1 MSNVHLIT
9 GDDEALVAEALGEVV
24 NRLLGGAERTLA
36 VEELDGDDYDLGAVV
51 IAARTPPFLT
61 ERRIVVARGV
71 QRFGANDVDGLAGA
85 LADLPAT
92 TDLVL
97 SAVGGRLPKRL
108 LDAAKAVGAISV
120 GTDPPSGARDRRAWM
135 DERLGAGVAPV
146 RLDPAA
152 RAALTDQLG
161 EDLGRL
167 NGVLD
172 TLAAAYGEGAKVS
185 ADDVAPFL
193 GEAGSVPPWEL
204 TDALDRGDTAGALD
218 RLARMLGSGGRHPL
232 QVMATLHAHYGR
244 MLRLDGADVA
254 DDKQAAALIGAKSP
268 FAVRKAMDATRR
280 LGHAGIVRAVTLLAD
295 ADLDL
300 RGAKDWPEHLVV
312 EVLVARLSRLAPAPA
327 TPAAASRRPARSR

>member
-1 MSNVHLIT
+1 MSSVHLIT
-9 GDDEALVAEALGEVV
+9 GDDEALVADALADVV
-24 NRLLGGAERTLA
+24 GRLLEGAERSLA
-36 VEELDGDDYDLGAVV
+36 AEEFDGDDYDLGAVV
-51 IAARTPPFLT
+51 VAARTPPFLT
-61 ERRIVVARGV
+61 ERRIVVARGL
-71 QRFGANDVDGLAGA
+71 QRFGASDVDGLAAA

-108 LDAAKAVGAISV
+108 LDAAKSVGAISLA
-120 GTDPPSGARDRRAWM
+120 TDPPSGARDRRAWL
-135 DERLGAGVAPV
+135 DERLGAGVASV
-146 RLDPAA
+146 RLEPAA
-152 RAALTDQLG
+152 RAALTEQLG
-161 EDLGRL
+161 DDLGRL

-172 TLAAAYGEGAKVS
+172 TLAAAYGEGARVS

-204 TDALDRGDTAGALD
+204 TDALDRGDTATALD
-218 RLARMLGSGGRHPL
+218 RLARMLGAGGRHPL

-244 MLRLDGADVA
+244 MLRLDGAEVG
-254 DDKQAAALIGAKSP
+254 DDREAAVLIGAKSP
-268 FAVRKAMDATRR
+268 FAVKKAMDATRR
-280 LGHAGIVRAVTLLAD
+280 LGHGGIVRAVTLLAD

-327 TPAAASRRPARSR
+327 AATRRPARSPR